1 MKKIYQFLIACSVC
15 CCTTAALT
23 SCQDKDIEREAM
35 KLMAPD
41 AAQITGQLNGDD
53 YTWTWPAQQA
63 QMQVAIYRNGT
74 LFSSETVSG
83 NSFTQKN
90 VPTNVPF
97 EYVFKLTDGQ
107 NISTGV
113 IKTYICVRV
122 PPASPACR

>member
-63 QMQVAIYRNGT
+63 QMQVTIYRNGT
-74 LFSSETVSG
+74 LSSSETVSG
-83 NSFTQKN
+83 NSFTHRVLYLLERIHHK
-90 VPTNVPF
+90 VS
-97 EYVFKLTDGQ
+97 E
-107 NISTGV
+107 GV
-113 IKTYICVRV
+113 GHFIVQV
-122 PPASPACR
+122 